1 MTKTIRIKDV
11 ITMNNGFFA
20 SMGREFPGVTPQQM
34 DIYFFSNFGNK
45 IISPLVEN
53 MLNIDGKLDAEN
65 LVTLSH
71 AICAMHASQW
81 EREERA
87 LSANYDLLNS
97 YKMNRTDTLT
107 IDTNLTRTGT
117 DAVQEK
123 AKVYGFDSTTG
134 VDDSEH
140 NSTNTKDLSDKNTGT
155 ESRVIEETGYTGTT
169 PQKQVKAELEIALW
183 DYLNSVLYTV
193 SNDTTLQ
200 IY

>member
-20 SMGREFPGVTPQQM
+20 SMGRQFPGVTPQQM

-87 LSANYDLLNS
+87 LSADYDLLNS

-123 AKVYGFDSTTG
+123 AKVYGFDSITG

-140 NSTNTKDLSDKNTGT
+140 NSTNTKDLSDRNTGT
-155 ESRVIEETGYTGTT
+155 EIRVISENGYSGTT